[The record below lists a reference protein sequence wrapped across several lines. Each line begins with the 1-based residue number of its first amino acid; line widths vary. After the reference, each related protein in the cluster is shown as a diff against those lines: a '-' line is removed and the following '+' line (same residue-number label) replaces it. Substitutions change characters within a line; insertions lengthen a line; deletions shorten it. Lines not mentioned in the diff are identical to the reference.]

1 MKYAAAYLLV
11 RNACATTVRRIPSHG
26 VRRALGMCTDVP
38 TVGGILA
45 RGERRLP
52 GAQTHPDDAD
62 ALPAFA
68 SHLDVVRTR
77 ATRASFARTPAFVF
91 PRIRVF
97 R

>member
-11 RNACATTVRRIPSHG
+11 RNACATTVRRIPSLG
-26 VRRALGMCTDVP
+26 VRRAESMCTDVP

-62 ALPAFA
+62 ALLAFA
-68 SHLDVVRTR
+68 SHAGCRPNPRDARVLRANARVRV
-77 ATRASFARTPAFVF
+77 SSY
-91 PRIRVF
+91 
-97 R
+97 